1 MSKKYNQKLSCRF
14 DSGIGSGANALS
26 GVVSFVGGVAGGVTG
41 VKIPGAKNGFWNSIK
56 YHSGLTYF
64 GAYTTKF
71 FVFKIKNLLQEA
83 Y

>member
-41 VKIPGAKNGFWNSIK
+41 VKIPGPKNGFGNFIK
-56 YHSGLTYF
+56 YHSGLAYF
-64 GAYTTKF
+64 GAYPTKF
-71 FVFKIKNLLQEA
+71 FCV
-83 Y
+83 